1 MSSVIRDKIKLHSM
15 PAAQSRRGRGLR
27 IEEMTSLGKSWGRE
41 GRNSFGKKR
50 PGFLCTIVKQ
60 IDFKYTKDDDVLHNV
75 RPVKL

>member
-41 GRNSFGKKR
+41 GRNSFGKKDR
-50 PGFLCTIVKQ
+50 DQ
-60 IDFKYTKDDDVLHNV
+60 
-75 RPVKL
+75 